1 MLFFVATA
9 LAASPHALVIVTPG
23 MGRDAF
29 QPLVSELERA
39 SVQVR
44 VQEFGCGLGG
54 VGAHVDALVAELQRG
69 DGDEVVVAHGYG
81 ATLALLAAERGPQ
94 RREVLLAPVLGP
106 LPGPLG
112 AWLAEQPVG
121 QALDLREPLR
131 WQGRDVWGLLVGAE
145 PDGSCVSAAAAR
157 EAAGWMRAGPPL
169 HLDQV
174 RVPVW
179 LGVSAGDA
187 LSPVEVVV
195 PASRALPDRELVR
208 FGLNRFDRADFRH
221 GELLVAPEVLRAVRR
236 AVVRP

>member
-1 MLFFVATA
+1 
-9 LAASPHALVIVTPG
+9 
-23 MGRDAF
+23 
-29 QPLVSELERA
+29 
-39 SVQVR
+39 
-44 VQEFGCGLGG
+44 
-54 VGAHVDALVAELQRG
+54 
-69 DGDEVVVAHGYG
+69 
-81 ATLALLAAERGPQ
+81 
-94 RREVLLAPVLGP
+94 
-106 LPGPLG
+106 
-112 AWLAEQPVG
+112 
-121 QALDLREPLR
+121 
-131 WQGRDVWGLLVGAE
+131 
-145 PDGSCVSAAAAR
+145 
-157 EAAGWMRAGPPL
+157 MRAGPPL